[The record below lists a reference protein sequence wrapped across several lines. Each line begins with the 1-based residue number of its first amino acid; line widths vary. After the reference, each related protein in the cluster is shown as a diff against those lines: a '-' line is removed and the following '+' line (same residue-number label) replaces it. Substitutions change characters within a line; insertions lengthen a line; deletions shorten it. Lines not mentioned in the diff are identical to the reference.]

1 MRTTFCA
8 ALLLVSLAACG
19 GGDGDDGGGST
30 DEQTDVT
37 PSETLATPEPSPTV
51 TEPAAPPINI
61 QGNAETNPACQLLT
75 VDQVAAAAGL
85 DVVGMLGLVP
95 DKTNPD
101 KLSESCTWFLDPKVV
116 QSSLVVQYTV
126 FGRPPADLKAY
137 YPQVIAQGFGKKV
150 PNLGAISKIQ
160 GFVLDTIY
168 KRAEIHVS
176 LLIHPKA
183 TAEDQAATIG
193 LMRLIMPRVKQ

>member
-19 GGDGDDGGGST
+19 GGDGDEGGSA
-30 DEQTDVT
+30 DEKADVA
-37 PSETLATPEPSPTV
+37 PSETLTTPEPSPTV
-51 TEPAAPPINI
+51 TESAAPPINI

-75 VDQVAAAAGL
+75 VEQVAAAAGL
-85 DVVGMLGLVP
+85 DVIGMLGLVA

-126 FGRPPADLKAY
+126 FGSPPADLKAY
-137 YPQVIAQGFGKKV
+137 YPQVIEQGFAKRV
-150 PNLGAISKIQ
+150 PRLGAISKIN
-160 GFVLDTIY
+160 GHVLDTIF
-168 KRAEIHVS
+168 KRSEIHVT
-176 LLIHPKA
+176 LLTHAEA
-183 TAEDQAATIG
+183 TAEDQAAMIG
-193 LMRLIMPRVKQ
+193 LMRLVIAGIKQ